1 MIARLSGRIA
11 EISANVL
18 LLDVAGVGY
27 EIELTTRA
35 VAGLATPGS
44 NCTLYTHH
52 VVREDAQSLFGF
64 PTREERDVFRILIKV
79 SGVGPKVALAV
90 LAGMSVAELVRA
102 VGNDDAQ
109 ALTRISGVGKK
120 TAERLLVEIRDRLT
134 AFLPALAQ
142 VPAGESVQVMH
153 NPQSEAVDGLVGL
166 GYRPQEA
173 NRAVALVYED
183 GLAAEDIIRRALR
196 SMVPSNA

>member
-18 LLDVAGVGY
+18 VLDVAGVGY
-27 EIELTTRA
+27 EIEFTARA
-35 VAGLATPGS
+35 LGGLGAPGS
-44 NCTLYTHH
+44 DCICYTHQ
-52 VVREDAQSLFGF
+52 VVREDGQSLFGF
-64 PTREERDVFRILIKV
+64 ATREERDVFRILIRV
-79 SGVGPKVALAV
+79 NGVGPKLALAV
-90 LAGMSVAELVRA
+90 LSGMTVAELVRA
-102 VGNDDAQ
+102 VGDDDAQ

-134 AFLPALAQ
+134 AF
-142 VPAGESVQVMH
+142 VPAPARVASGEPAQATKD
-153 NPQSEAVDGLVGL
+153 PQREAVSGLIGL

-173 NRAVALVYED
+173 TRVVGLVYEE
-183 GLAAEDIIRRALR
+183 GLAAEDVIRRALR